1 MARRGSKNR
10 KKKGS
15 PKGKGLSMAGPSEV
29 AVKYTGP
36 IWDRR
41 FRENRNLVVVDL
53 IAQGAISS
61 SAGGIINNV
70 FTSGSV
76 TWPTFSTW
84 AGLYDEYR
92 VLGMQLEFFPSNRY
106 SKATTVCNPGYGVV
120 DHADSAA
127 LTTYAQAA
135 TYASARILSL
145 EDPWTDRS
153 EYRGSSVPSLVIR
166 MDGVE
171 EAQWLPVASTSS
183 FLAIKLYFNGL
194 TASTGYGMFMLRGL
208 VQFRGLG

>member
-1 MARRGSKNR
+1 MVKRMP
-10 KKKGS
+10 KKGG
-15 PKGKGLSMAGPSEV
+15 KGKGKSLSREGPSET
-29 AVKYTGP
+29 ALSYRGP

-41 FRENRNLVVVDL
+41 FRENRNMVVVDL
-53 IAQGAISS
+53 LAQGSLSS

-70 FTSGSV
+70 FTSSSI

-84 AGLYDEYR
+84 AGLYDEFR
-92 VLGMQLEFFPSNRY
+92 VLGMQLEFYPSNRY
-106 SKATTVCNPGYGVV
+106 SKATTICNPGYGVV
-120 DHADSAA
+120 DHADTTV
-127 LTTYAQAA
+127 LTSYAQAA

-145 EDPWTDRS
+145 EDPWSDRR

-171 EAQWLPVASTSS
+171 EAQWLPVASTAAL
-183 FLAIKLYFNGL
+183 LAIKLYFNGL
-194 TASTGYGMFMLRGL
+194 TASTVYGMFILRGL